1 MSLNNHIKH
10 VVIKVS
16 RKLGVFMLLRI
27 SIPIAAAERLCKTI
41 ILHILDYCDVAWHGC
56 GKINSVPLERLQ
68 HRDAKLIFPNYSLDT
83 KELNATLG
91 LVPLIDRRKLHT
103 ALLTRN
109 CLVGSVRLYPLFFI
123 IMPLDTPFWQDAVMA
138 FAFWKS
144 T

>member
-1 MSLNNHIKH
+1 
-10 VVIKVS
+10 
-16 RKLGVFMLLRI
+16 MLLRI

-41 ILHILDYCDVAWHGC
+41 ILHILDYCDVPWHGC

-109 CLVGSVRLYPLFFI
+109 CLVGSVRLYSLFFI
-123 IMPLDTPFWQDAVMA
+123 IMPLDTPF
-138 FAFWKS
+138 
-144 T
+144 